1 MLDISTEIEA
11 SIQLHAD
18 KSSGPG
24 SEGPCGVERV
34 LRAGQ
39 FARKA
44 EDGRTRGGP
53 KLRPSNRS
61 ARSGCHDQL
70 KCGRLLVAEGTKPAR
85 ELQEVWSRIQAVGEV
100 GQACLGHKLD
110 EFIAALHSL
119 IQGGSSN
126 SDTMGHGLHRET
138 PETVFFEK
146 RARGQHNGVK
156 GSLVWSRHGNSIA
169 IDSSH
174 DGYVL

>member
-11 SIQLHAD
+11 SVQFHAD

-44 EDGRTRGGP
+44 EYGRTRGGP
-53 KLRPSNRS
+53 KLRPRNRG
-61 ARSGCHDQL
+61 ARSGGHDQL
-70 KCGRLLVAEGTKPAR
+70 KGGGMLMAEGSEPAR
-85 ELQEVWSRIQAVGEV
+85 ELQEVWSRIEAVGEV

-110 EFIAALHSL
+110 QFVAAVHSL
-119 IQGGSSN
+119 IQGGGSN
-126 SDTMGHGLHRET
+126 SDTMRHGLHRET
-138 PETVFFEK
+138 PETVLFEK
-146 RARGQHNGVK
+146 IARGEHNGLE
-156 GSLVWSRHGNSIA
+156 GSLVWCRHSNSIA

-174 DGYVL
+174 GGYVL